1 MATASSSLPSTPPSA
16 ASSNAVHAKLSKSP
30 GKIGAGIFL
39 GALGIGFVYA
49 AYHLVSDLSTVHTS
63 SIFPFVLLGI
73 ALLVAL
79 GFEFVNGFHDTANA
93 VATVIYTHSLDPHIA
108 VAWSGMWN
116 FIGVVLSTGAVA
128 FGIISL
134 LPVELILQVGSGAGF
149 AMVFALLTAA
159 IIWNLGTWYFGIP
172 NSSSHTLIGSII
184 GVGIA
189 NQLMQARSAT
199 SGVDWAQALNV
210 GKSLLFSPIIGF
222 ALAASLLSLS
232 KMFIRDKRLYTAP
245 EGDAPPP
252 FWIRCLL
259 ILTCTGVSFAH
270 GSNDG
275 QKGMGLIMLIL
286 IGTVPTAYALNHA
299 ITPQQSAD
307 FIAISQQAANVLDHY
322 IKPGA
327 VVGDPREDVAN
338 YVRTKDF
345 TENTVLAMRDL
356 VNGIS
361 TETANYHELR
371 YIPQDQVRNFRNDMY
386 LVSEALRIMQKS
398 KVHEFSASDTAVLA
412 NYKKHIDYATKFIP
426 TWVKVAVALA
436 LGLGTMIGWKRIVI
450 TVGEKIGKD
459 HLTYGQGAAAEIT
472 AMLTIGAA
480 DMYGLPVSTTHVLSS
495 GVAGTMAAN
504 GTGLQW
510 NTVRALI
517 MAWVLT
523 LPAAIILSAT
533 LFWAFAKMS

>member
-1 MATASSSLPSTPPSA
+1 MATASPLPAESSVA
-16 ASSNAVHAKLSKSP
+16 ASSAVHAKLSKSP
-30 GKIGAGIFL
+30 GKIGMAIFIGVL
-39 GALGIGFVYA
+39 AIGFVYA
-49 AYHLVSDLSTVHTS
+49 GYHLISDLSVVHS
-63 SIFPFVLLGI
+63 ASIFPYFLLGI

-93 VATVIYTHSLDPHIA
+93 VATVIYTHSMDPHIA

-116 FIGVVLSTGAVA
+116 FVGVVLSTGAVA

-159 IIWNLGTWYFGIP
+159 IIWNLGTWWFGLP
-172 NSSSHTLIGSII
+172 SSSSHTLIGSII

-189 NQLMQARSAT
+189 NQLMQAHTAT
-199 SGVDWAQALNV
+199 SGVDWGQAANV
-210 GKSLLFSPIIGF
+210 GKSLVLSPIVGF
-222 ALAASLLSLS
+222 AMAAMLLGLS
-232 KMFIRDKRLYTAP
+232 KVTIRDPRLYKAP

-252 FWIRCLL
+252 LWIRCLL

-299 ITPQQSAD
+299 ITPQQSAE
-307 FIAISQQAANVLDHY
+307 FIAISQQAANALDKY
-322 IKPGA
+322 VTPGA
-327 VVGDPREDVAN
+327 VVGDPRDDVSA

-345 TENTVLAMRDL
+345 TPNTVLALREL
-356 VNGIS
+356 INGIS
-361 TETANYHELR
+361 DEVANYKELR

-398 KVHEFSASDTAVLA
+398 GHTNISAADEAVLGK
-412 NYKKHIDYATKFIP
+412 YKKQIDHATKFIP

-436 LGLGTMIGWKRIVI
+436 LGLGTMIGWKRIVV

-472 AMLTIGAA
+472 AMVTIGAA
-480 DMYGLPVSTTHVLSS
+480 DYFGLPVSTTHVLSS

-510 NTVRALI
+510 GTVRNLL

-523 LPAAIILSAT
+523 LPVSIMLSGT
-533 LFWAFAKMS
+533 LFWAFVKMS